1 MAAYTYKKEKN
12 IYIFG
17 GSNGPERLRLI
28 GYLVLALEVTEL
40 DGETE
45 SKLGKLLHVV
55 KVDVGDIIVGR
66 VDVRAYQAEYCW
78 LVEVS

>member
-1 MAAYTYKKEKN
+1 M
-12 IYIFG
+12 
-17 GSNGPERLRLI
+17 
-28 GYLVLALEVTEL
+28 TEL

-66 VDVRAYQAEYCW
+66 VDVRAYHVEYCW